1 MSAQGPLVL
10 GLGLKDLGLRVLG
23 PGLDNVQYR
32 RKRSKLVK
40 ITAGNHLA
48 QPQSHLPEITGF
60 IAPEGSQ
67 RRTLQIVPERELLS
81 VYYQY

>member
-1 MSAQGPLVL
+1 MVISS
-10 GLGLKDLGLRVLG
+10 R
-23 PGLDNVQYR
+23 VQYR
-32 RKRSKLVK
+32 RKSSKLVK

-60 IAPEGSQ
+60 IAPEDSQ

-81 VYYQY
+81 GILSVLIHRMNRIISLI